1 MKRKFFLLFVVLAL
15 AAICIIPV
23 SRQKTV
29 LIKASFLNVFTQL
42 QTVKN
47 WKKWRSDLRKAAE
60 KDSDKIVAKSAPD
73 HFTINYKELAL
84 IVRSRGSSFNVD
96 EKNKN
101 DSFKYNLI
109 VLPDKV
115 PTNAIVVAESNLPLI
130 KYLFNL
136 FDNTLPEKTHI
147 IDLKNYLETDSLHYG
162 YNIFKSRVQGT
173 KLIVMRK
180 TVKAENQFTEAAK
193 MQAALNQFVKTHD
206 VKKIKPV
213 IAQFIVSDKDS
224 VQLTVGF
231 YIDKTIKG
239 GNGINFEQ
247 MPKNGPGYS
256 VKFSGKFNKRLQ
268 IYSAIRAYFADH
280 SLQQAIL
287 PFDMYLDDKLPT
299 SDTSKVN
306 IQSTIATFY

>member
-1 MKRKFFLLFVVLAL
+1 LLFVVLVL

-29 LIKASFLNVFTQL
+29 VIKSSFLNVFTQL
-42 QTVKN
+42 QAAKN

-60 KDSDKIVAKSAPD
+60 KDSDKIVAKIASD
-73 HFTINYKELAL
+73 HFTIDYADLAL
-84 IVRSRGSSFNVD
+84 IVRSRGSSFDVD

-101 DSFKYNLI
+101 ASFKYNLT
-109 VLPDKV
+109 VLPDKI
-115 PTNAIVVAESNLPLI
+115 PTNAIIVAENNLPLI
-130 KYLFNL
+130 KYLFSL
-136 FDNTLPEKTHI
+136 FDNSLPEKTHI
-147 IDLKNYLETDSLHYG
+147 TDLKNYLETDSLHYG
-162 YNIFKSRVQGT
+162 YAIFKSRVQGT

-180 TVKAENQFTEAAK
+180 TVKAENQFTEAIK
-193 MQAALNQFVKTHD
+193 MQLELNQFAKTHD
-206 VKKIKPV
+206 IKKMKPV
-213 IAQFIVSDKDS
+213 MAQFIVSDKDS
-224 VQLTVGF
+224 VQLTIGF
-231 YIDKTIKG
+231 YIDKIIKG
-239 GNGINFEQ
+239 EKDINFEQ

-280 SLQQAIL
+280 SIQQAIL